1 MNLSQSSCGVAD
13 MPSCSP
19 RCLKAAS
26 PAALGRS
33 TAWHLPRPGLLKQRG
48 SLQMQP
54 FCHQYICKSKH
65 GGGLAI
71 RASCAG
77 HSAAPL
83 SLESSTLQQGN
94 EPYQFENPSRKKN
107 AVYALLC
114 IALILAC
121 ASHSQPGPAFASLTI
136 SSSSLGKEG
145 TLLAQRFA
153 YHIAMPGL
161 HTFAIHGVSLPAC
174 KVALHWVTGLRSAV
188 RSAWAGLGA
197 GFLHTLSGPD
207 HLAVC
212 PSFTDLLLTMTI
224 SGKTMWHPAALSALC

>member
-1 MNLSQSSCGVAD
+1 MNPSHSSCGAAD

-33 TAWHLPRPGLLKQRG
+33 TAWHLPRPGLSKQRG
-48 SLQMQP
+48 SLQLQP
-54 FCHQYICKSKH
+54 SCHQYICRSKH
-65 GGGLAI
+65 GGSLAV

-83 SLESSTLQQGN
+83 SLDYSTSQQGN
-94 EPYQFENPSRKKN
+94 EPYRSGSPSNRKN

-114 IALILAC
+114 IALVLAC

-145 TLLAQRFA
+145 MLFA
-153 YHIAMPGL
+153 HQ
-161 HTFAIHGVSLPAC
+161 SE
-174 KVALHWVTGLRSAV
+174 
-188 RSAWAGLGA
+188 
-197 GFLHTLSGPD
+197 
-207 HLAVC
+207 
-212 PSFTDLLLTMTI
+212 
-224 SGKTMWHPAALSALC
+224 